1 MYFTNINIYGRKKN
15 IWISKENV
23 LMKQSKAEVIAKKKC
38 NINVLKMNIMHNSV
52 YTAIKN
58 NDFNN

>member
-1 MYFTNINIYGRKKN
+1 
-15 IWISKENV
+15 
-23 LMKQSKAEVIAKKKC
+23 MKQSKAEVIAKKKC